1 MYTRRERTAVAL
13 QLAGAMLGV
22 RWTQERVA
30 EAAATRLG
38 HWPSWL
44 DALAERLVAVHA
56 GAPGSE
62 PTDLAASIEAFL
74 VECRAGPERVRFD
87 WPVVA
92 IDSIDAPGGGPRALR
107 PPVAWLADVRG
118 LERTV
123 TIEKLRNYRYA
134 AVPRRSGLPRVIEAP
149 KLRRSGA
156 RSCCDGSRRSIGA
169 PSC

>member
-1 MYTRRERTAVAL
+1 MDPGEGRRGGGDAPRS
-13 QLAGAMLGV
+13 
-22 RWTQERVA
+22 R
-30 EAAATRLG
+30 
-38 HWPSWL
+38 PSWL
-44 DALAERLVAVHA
+44 DALARRIVAVHEA
-56 GAPGSE
+56 APGTE
-62 PTDLAASIEAFL
+62 PTELAAVIEAFL
-74 VECRAGPERVRFD
+74 AECRAGPERVRFD

-92 IDSIDAPGGGPRALR
+92 IDSVDALAAALELSDGQL
-107 PPVAWLADVRG
+107 AWLADVRG